1 MGDVGLMGMHVPGMS
16 WREMREAVAWIER
29 AASTARS
36 SGSAK
41 YLGRC
46 HVLRGE
52 QAIQG
57 ARWTDAAVELGQAL
71 AIGRRIEY
79 PTLAWQAAS
88 LLAQAQAAA
97 GQTDQAAQ
105 TARLAA
111 DTIDLVAARAPE
123 PALRLAFNGC
133 ARVQTARAQLDR
145 ILH

>member
-79 PTLAWQAAS
+79 PTLARQAAS

-97 GQTDQAAQ
+97 
-105 TARLAA
+105 A
-111 DTIDLVAARAPE
+111 DRRGDPDCAARRRHDRPGGVARSGA
-123 PALRLAFNGC
+123 ALRLACNGWS
-133 ARVQTARAQLDR
+133 RVQTARIFR
-145 ILH
+145 